1 MSSDQKRLNE
11 FFKKLDF
18 AKWYTGIS
26 EYQLAA
32 IGGISDGLQDDFEQG
47 TGFRVE
53 ECLKMLGVH
62 PVIGMRKI
70 LAMVRLSR
78 GNDLAFLFF
87 VLEGYYKTRHKDGVY
102 STNEKL
108 LMIAISKIDLLPT
121 LKELDRILPPPQLSR
136 LDAQYLQR
144 LNRDSVKQP
153 KRSTAALTKRS
164 KATKKYARNPYSQ
177 RLRRPVSN
185 PTCYAPK
192 EEPKLV
198 VNFPFWARGG
208 APDYGKSRDPHWF
221 SVYKLDPGKRVV
233 KRTLDETID
242 KYFQLM
248 ELSSQVDTNEES
260 KLAYEKDKQQPM
272 FKEPVLC
279 TYHQVMLEQAQQLKD
294 ELTVKA
300 RDRCL
305 EMADPRLPNSRV
317 RRKRII
323 DQLEYDI
330 EASLERYYQAMRTDQ
345 LKVLALK
352 DDSCVVCQEALVKI
366 AWPKPGQKAGRALV
380 GEHCPMAHTA
390 TTEAFTGRR
399 LSGGGLNSEPP
410 ETEEVS
416 FRLAGGGLHMDKID
430 FNLEPVPKT
439 PIEVDDCEGHSEAPK
454 SHITFL
460 LDGKKIKDMAL
471 PRAKPVKPSGCKFY
485 STIKHTRKSFFRA
498 PGDHLPYNFRYH
510 RVLQSGQPKPYDMAK
525 IITKSIVKALEKS
538 QNEEMTGETC
548 SFVQPFKKLLP
559 ELKNEERNR
568 QQYPASKDSTF
579 PSSETTES
587 LDESSDHST
596 RSHVDHK
603 VEIVDAVVRCAKA
616 IWTKKAAIKRAEMDR
631 NERAKSKHSPRP
643 EVLHYDMEHFNPD
656 DDELM
661 DRMLADGMREL
672 KKSHR
677 FVLATLPDSHKIPVL
692 RQWIKRRYGKVY
704 SWRELQENLN
714 ESLKVFEKVTRL
726 QSNPPRPDKMGL
738 TTMPK
743 SRQNYAY
750 HKQTMAEADRVKIA
764 YFTRLNNAY
773 LEQMTACWYAMGNY
787 LCPGGPPR
795 KTFYAYMASN
805 HKDLLRVKPWNGE
818 HIDHRKFGDK
828 KNK

>member
-1 MSSDQKRLNE
+1 CGRSSPWCGSVGATR
-11 FFKKLDF
+11 
-18 AKWYTGIS
+18 
-26 EYQLAA
+26 
-32 IGGISDGLQDDFEQG
+32 
-47 TGFRVE
+47 
-53 ECLKMLGVH
+53 
-62 PVIGMRKI
+62 
-70 LAMVRLSR
+70 
-78 GNDLAFLFF
+78 
-87 VLEGYYKTRHKDGVY
+87 RHKDGAY

-108 LMIAISKIDLLPT
+108 LMIAIANIDLLPT
-121 LKELDRILPPPQLSR
+121 LKELDRILPPPQLRR
-136 LDAQYLQR
+136 LVARYLQR
-144 LNRDSVKQP
+144 MNPDSVKQP
-153 KRSTAALTKRS
+153 KRSTAALTKRT

-177 RLRRPVSN
+177 RLWRPVSN

-192 EEPKLV
+192 VEPKLV
-198 VNFPFWARGG
+198 VNFPFWARGCP
-208 APDYGKSRDPHWF
+208 PDYGKSRDPLWF

-233 KRTLDETID
+233 KRTLDETIE

-260 KLAYEKDKQQPM
+260 KLAYEKAKQQPM

-279 TYHQVMLEQAQQLKD
+279 TYHQAMLEQAQQLKD

-305 EMADPRLPNSRV
+305 DMADPRLPNSRV
-317 RRKRII
+317 RRRRII

-390 TTEAFTGRR
+390 TTEAFAGRR
-399 LSGGGLNSEPP
+399 LSGGGLNSDPP

-460 LDGKKIKDMAL
+460 LDGKKIKHMAL
-471 PRAKPVKPSGCKFY
+471 PRAKPGSPLAAHQEELLPGTWRPLAVQFSVPSSAAVGP
-485 STIKHTRKSFFRA
+485 T
-498 PGDHLPYNFRYH
+498 
-510 RVLQSGQPKPYDMAK
+510 
-525 IITKSIVKALEKS
+525 KALRPGENHHKVDCKGTREIA
-538 QNEEMTGETC
+538 EEMTGETGPL
-548 SFVQPFKKLLP
+548 VQPFKKLLP
-559 ELKNEERNR
+559 ELKDEEPNG

-587 LDESSDHST
+587 LEESSDHST

-603 VEIVDAVVRCAKA
+603 AEIVDAVVRCAKA

-631 NERAKSKHSPRP
+631 NERVNSKHSLRP
-643 EVLHYDMEHFNPD
+643 EVLHCDMEHFNPD

-677 FVLATLPDSHKIPVL
+677 FVLATLPDYHKIPVL

-704 SWRELQENLN
+704 SWRELQDNLN
-714 ESLKVFEKVTRL
+714 ESLEVFEKVTRL
-726 QSNPPRPDKMGL
+726 QSHPPRPDKMGL
-738 TTMPK
+738 TTMPE

-750 HKQTMAEADRVKIA
+750 HKQTMAEADRVRNA

-773 LEQMTACWYAMGNY
+773 LEQMTACWYAMG
-787 LCPGGPPR
+787 
-795 KTFYAYMASN
+795 
-805 HKDLLRVKPWNGE
+805 
-818 HIDHRKFGDK
+818 